1 MFYSVGIFRISGLE
15 AESQVILRKLLHGGM
30 GRGERGYTGVLQQR
44 AGSLNTKRVL
54 LIKETSMSS

>member
-15 AESQVILRKLLHGGM
+15 AESQVILRKLLHGGK
-30 GRGERGYTGVLQQR
+30 GRGELGYTGVLQQR